1 MGGEADV
8 EGPAC
13 CLSRTRR
20 VLDLVS
26 WLFNGK
32 FSVGTA
38 PVLSDFLFPS
48 TKEKKSIS
56 ITEFIFIYSAQNIVK
71 RKNFNQINYIQ

>member
-1 MGGEADV
+1 MWKGQLVVFQEPGV
-8 EGPAC
+8 
-13 CLSRTRR
+13 CLT
-20 VLDLVS
+20 
-26 WLFNGK
+26 WFHGFFKAN
-32 FSVGTA
+32 FQFGTA
-38 PVLSDFLFPS
+38 PVSSDFLFPS

>member
-1 MGGEADV
+1 MPLIFKQNSSNVSFFSMGGEADV

-38 PVLSDFLFPS
+38 PVSNDFLFPS
-48 TKEKKSIS
+48 AKD
-56 ITEFIFIYSAQNIVK
+56 N
-71 RKNFNQINYIQ
+71 